1 MHWEEAMISVVI
13 PAYNEEQ
20 AVGKT
25 IRTIRDVLT
34 SSEHEDHEIVVVD
47 DGSSDRT
54 SQVAREAGARV
65 IVNLTNSGYGRSIK
79 RGIEA
84 ATYDTIVITDAD
96 GTYPAEEIP
105 KLLAAYEKG
114 YDMVIGLRTGR
125 HYHGNPLKRLMR
137 FMLKKLVEF
146 TVGRR
151 IPDPNSGLRVFSR
164 EAVKEYFGHLCDTF
178 SFTTCQVMAYML
190 TGRFVKYVPIAYNS
204 RVGKTKVHLFAD
216 SLRTLQYIIQCI
228 LFYNPIKLFLI
239 LCMASVGVGVVCLL
253 LIPVIGAS
261 SGVILLTVSVL
272 TSFLLFGL
280 GLIARLGQNICRYK
294 TWTTRAED
302 RLDSSDGSG
311 QAGS

>member
-1 MHWEEAMISVVI
+1 MISIVI
-13 PAYNEEQ
+13 PAYNEEG
-20 AVGKT
+20 AVTETVKSIT
-25 IRTIRDVLT
+25 DVLR
-34 SSEHEDHEIVVVD
+34 ENGYDEHEIVLVD
-47 DGSSDRT
+47 DGSTDRT
-54 SQVAREAGARV
+54 AELAEQAGARV

-84 ATYDTIVITDAD
+84 ATHDTIVITDAD
-96 GTYPAEEIP
+96 GTYPCEEIP
-105 KLLAAYEKG
+105 KLLKEYEKG
-114 YDMVIGLRTGR
+114 YDMVIGLRTGK
-125 HYHGNPLKRLMR
+125 HYHESWLKYPLRVALR
-137 FMLKKLVEF
+137 KLVEF

-190 TGRFVKYVPIAYNS
+190 TGRFVKYVPIVYNS
-204 RVGKTKVHLFAD
+204 RVGKTKVRLFAD

-253 LIPVIGAS
+253 LIPVIGTAA
-261 SGVILLTVSVL
+261 GLILLVVSVL
-272 TSFLLFGL
+272 TSLLLFAL
-280 GLIARLGQNICRYK
+280 GLIARLGRGIRSYR

-311 QAGS
+311 QAGN